1 MYRSN
6 PINIPPGHFTFLKIV
21 VQILPYPS
29 QNAVQMPHT
38 RVHSGDQMPPLRGHF
53 TGTWMTEGRKTCLQ
67 LSNKI
72 FIYTVACE
80 QALLFGQAKLASRER
95 TSEGPILCH
104 SWLRRS
110 LTRSR
115 ETCFARPNRRACSQA
130 INTANNSHQYNKL
143 KTENHSVSVFTMSK
157 TMSVPHGHCKF
168 WCYDSKILF
177 WISKSHL
184 QLSLYFVF

>member
-6 PINIPPGHFTFLKIV
+6 RSFNIPPGISLFWKLLFKFSPI
-21 VQILPYPS
+21 Q
-29 QNAVQMPHT
+29 AKMPFKCPT
-38 RVHSGDQMPPLRGHF
+38 LGSIQVIKCPHSGDIHRHMNDRRTENTPSVVEQNIYIYSSLRASSAV
-53 TGTWMTEGRKTCLQ
+53 WASEA
-67 LSNKI
+67 S
-72 FIYTVACE
+72 
-80 QALLFGQAKLASRER
+80 LARTHER
-95 TSEGPILCH
+95 GPILCH
-104 SWLRRS
+104 SRLRRS

-130 INTANNSHQYNKL
+130 INTANNSHQSNKL
-143 KTENHSVSVFTMSK
+143 KTKNHSVSVFTMSK

-184 QLSLYFVF
+184 QF